1 MPGCWSRRIW
11 RSSRAG
17 RTAIP
22 LGHDAAARA
31 PGHRGARP
39 PPPLRAWPGGRGR
52 REPDHAHPGPR
63 RSSEITSRLPGHQ
76 TSLSAGTPAPD
87 PGRIRLS
94 WTASE
99 GTGRGVTGHLRLRV
113 TAVRPPVVARIDREV
128 EITRLPTAPPQGER
142 RATWG
147 READLVARCCREPS
161 PESLEGLRQR
171 ALQPVGG
178 HTVRDPFRRV
188 VGLVHS
194 RCPMSRS
201 MSPGV
206 GSRYRWPAA
215 SDVPDRVR
223 HGGLDEVVAGS
234 SGPSAL
240 QMFPAPA
247 WGEEVSVRMI
257 FLPPPWSVEVMRR
270 HLRCT
275 VRWSREVFP
284 RSALLMP
291 DFATLMAQPGG
302 TRGHWSRR
310 VTMPWIR

>member
-1 MPGCWSRRIW
+1 M
-11 RSSRAG
+11 
-17 RTAIP
+17 
-22 LGHDAAARA
+22 
-31 PGHRGARP
+31 
-39 PPPLRAWPGGRGR
+39 
-52 REPDHAHPGPR
+52 
-63 RSSEITSRLPGHQ
+63 
-76 TSLSAGTPAPD
+76 
-87 PGRIRLS
+87 
-94 WTASE
+94 
-99 GTGRGVTGHLRLRV
+99 TGYLRLRV

-142 RATWG
+142 RATRG
-147 READLVARCCREPS
+147 READLVARCCCEPF

-171 ALQPVGG
+171 ALRPVGG

-206 GSRYRWPAA
+206 GSRYRWSAA

-223 HGGLDEVVAGS
+223 HGGLDEVVTGS

-247 WGEEVSVRMI
+247 WGEEVSARMI
-257 FLPPPWSVEVMRR
+257 FLPPPWSVEVMRC

-284 RSALLMP
+284 RSALWCRISLHSWRS
-291 DFATLMAQPGG
+291 PGG
-302 TRGHWSRR
+302 LADTGAGGSPCPGSGEAVFRMRLVYRAPPSAPLAAFPVGRPAGSGVVRAGGDR
-310 VTMPWIR
+310 